1 MKLALAMVV
10 IASPALAQ
18 TAEAPGAVLRLLD
31 KLSGD
36 VQDVTLAVGQQVRM
50 GRMTVALDE
59 CRYPANDPSSD
70 AYAQLRIFDSA
81 SADPVF
87 RGWMIAASPAL
98 SALDHPRY
106 DVWVLNCD
114 VPGAVPAPITEDG
127 AGE

>member
-1 MKLALAMVV
+1 MVLALVAT
-10 IASPALAQ
+10 PALAE

-36 VQDVTLAVGQQVRM
+36 VQDVTLAIGNQVRM

-59 CRYPANDPSSD
+59 CRYPADDPSSD
-70 AYAQLRIFDSA
+70 AFAQLRIFDST
-81 SADPVF
+81 SSEPVF

-98 SALDHPRY
+98 NALDHPRY

-114 VPGAVPAPITEDG
+114 VPGAAPAPTTE
-127 AGE
+127 AAEGE